1 MEEIFGKFDDFEYR
15 ERKPLNSLVEN
26 IGINNAP
33 FAISPTINGLHVT
46 HPAYSTWASMLNRCY
61 NPKYKEKHPTY
72 VGVTCCEEWLL
83 FTNFDK
89 WFKDNYIKGYQL
101 DKDLLVKDNIIWHK
115 LLDRDNEISIY
126 IIESIM
132 E

>member
-1 MEEIFGKFDDFEYR
+1 MEKIFGQFDGFIYK

-26 IGINNAP
+26 IGVNDAP
-33 FAISPTINGLHVT
+33 FVVKPTIINKRVI
-46 HPAYSTWASMLNRCY
+46 HPAYQVWQHMLERCY
-61 NPKYKEKHPTY
+61 NSKFKEKRPSY